1 MSLIFISHSSQDE
14 AAATDLRDHLLAHG
28 FSAEGS
34 LFLDFDGSHG
44 IKAGQDWEQAL
55 YRNVRACRAVIV
67 LCSRA
72 SMASRW
78 CFMEITHARA
88 LGKHLFPIKIESC
101 DVDGLL
107 ADHQVVDLTVDKEE
121 GYRRVL
127 RGISEAG
134 VDPNDAFSWD
144 GRRPP
149 YPGLMAYQE
158 ADAGVFFGRDEEIAE
173 GLDLL
178 NRCRRLGDTRL
189 VMVLGASGSGKSSV
203 VRAGLVPRL
212 RRDLERWLVVDP
224 IRPQNDP
231 VGALADALA
240 RAFERVGI
248 VHELDALAVEVRA
261 DITDAPHVKAVSSTE
276 EAQPF
281 IGRLVELERLLTGD
295 PTMQSVKRHLRVARE
310 ELERR
315 PASPLAR
322 KDAGHTATRLGEL
335 VTRLRRANRRDS
347 ATVLFIIDQFEELLD
362 RPPDHPAQGFLQVL
376 RRCLDDPNVP
386 LLVLGTLRSDF
397 LGNFQACAALSGA
410 RIEPIS
416 LRTVRHLEPAI
427 ERPAGAAGIELES
440 GLVEALV
447 KDAQAPEALPL
458 LAFALRE
465 LYDRVG
471 ERSKVLSLRDYRDIG
486 GLEGAVAQSA
496 GQLVAHCDADTLA
509 RLRRT
514 MLQLARISEDGR
526 FVRRTVPW
534 NQLDATVHPVLQR
547 FVDARLLVSD
557 ERAGQRVVE
566 VAHEALFRSWNMLR
580 GWLLESS
587 EELRLHRDL
596 EASAQAWDG
605 AGRSAEYLLAGRP
618 ADPDHRTR
626 QVRQRVAV

>member
-88 LGKHLFPIKIESC
+88 LGKHLFPSRSR
-101 DVDGLL
+101 L
-107 ADHQVVDLTVDKEE
+107 
-121 GYRRVL
+121 RRRRPAGRPSGGRL
-127 RGISEAG
+127 HRRQGRRLSPDPSRNQRGRCRS
-134 VDPNDAFSWD
+134 DDAFSRD
-144 GRRPP
+144 GKRPP

-203 VRAGLVPRL
+203 VSAGLVPRL
-212 RRDLERWLVVDP
+212 RRDLERWLVIDP

-376 RRCLDDPNVP
+376 RRCLDDPTFRCWCLARFGRISWAISSLCRPVRRP
-386 LLVLGTLRSDF
+386 YRADL
-397 LGNFQACAALSGA
+397 AAHRPPSRAGDPEAGRRRRHRA
-410 RIEPIS
+410 RIGTCRGAGQG
-416 LRTVRHLEPAI
+416 RTGPGGAPSACVR
-427 ERPAGAAGIELES
+427 
-440 GLVEALV
+440 
-447 KDAQAPEALPL
+447 
-458 LAFALRE
+458 LARALRP
-465 LYDRVG
+465 
-471 ERSKVLSLRDYRDIG
+471 
-486 GLEGAVAQSA
+486 
-496 GQLVAHCDADTLA
+496 
-509 RLRRT
+509 RR
-514 MLQLARISEDGR
+514 
-526 FVRRTVPW
+526 
-534 NQLDATVHPVLQR
+534 
-547 FVDARLLVSD
+547 
-557 ERAGQRVVE
+557 
-566 VAHEALFRSWNMLR
+566 
-580 GWLLESS
+580 
-587 EELRLHRDL
+587 
-596 EASAQAWDG
+596 
-605 AGRSAEYLLAGRP
+605 
-618 ADPDHRTR
+618 
-626 QVRQRVAV
+626 